1 MSFTRRLITI
11 KFKLGEGR
19 GDLGTAGQDI
29 VTIEGLRC
37 SVNVVHEGIQFA
49 RADVQ
54 VWGMSLD
61 LMNKL
66 TVTQKFFWNQ
76 TSYNSIEISAG
87 DEKGQSVCFSGG
99 VLEAWADVRQQPDA
113 MFHVSAASGLV
124 DLSQTIAPTSYKSG
138 VDVATAV
145 EGIAKQIGYS
155 FENNGVTGTFSGLYK
170 PGSPKAQIESI
181 CRDVGCNWT
190 VDDTSKVVAIWP
202 ERGARAGE
210 AVRIAPDTGLVSYP
224 AFAQGGLQFSTLYN
238 PALEY
243 GRLVR
248 VESPF
253 EAANG
258 QWTVRA
264 LAHRLESNIPDGQ
277 WFTDIETS
285 YLDAA
290 A

>member
-1 MSFTRRLITI
+1 MTFTRRLITL
-11 KFKLGEGR
+11 KFRLGEGR
-19 GDLGTAGQDI
+19 GDLGASGEDT
-29 VTIEGLRC
+29 VSVEGLRC
-37 SVNVVHEGIQFA
+37 SVNVVHDGIQFA

-66 TVTQKFFWNQ
+66 TVTRKFFFNQ
-76 TSYNSIEISAG
+76 QTYNTVEISAG
-87 DEKGQSVCFSGG
+87 DANGQSVCFSGG
-99 VLEAWADVRQQPDA
+99 ILEAWADARQQPDV

-124 DLSQTIAPTSYKSG
+124 DLSQTIAPTSYTGG

-145 EGIAKQIGYS
+145 SGIATQIGYG
-155 FENNGVTGTFSGLYK
+155 FENSGVNATFSGLYK
-170 PGSPKAQIESI
+170 PGSPKSQIEAI

-190 VDDTSKVVAIWP
+190 VDDVAKVVAIWP
-202 ERGARAGE
+202 ENGARSGE
-210 AVRIAPDTGLVSYP
+210 AIRIAADTGLVSYP
-224 AFAQGGLQFSTLYN
+224 AFTQGGVQFSTLYN

-248 VESPF
+248 LETPL

-258 QWTVRA
+258 QWTIRA
-264 LAHRLESNIPDGQ
+264 LAHRLEANIPNGQ
-277 WFTDIETS
+277 WFSDVETS

-290 A
+290 V